1 MTDNTAQPPDD
12 TSPDDT
18 AQPPGDT
25 SPDDTAQPPGDTSPD
40 NERVEPPVIG
50 PDDPLVLDDDRFH
63 PGNVCLV
70 TGAAS
75 GIGRAV
81 ALVAAANGLTVVGA
95 DVDTDGL
102 AETGQRVDE
111 LDVPGVHHG
120 VETDLTDDAAVESL
134 VETAREHGRVT
145 FLANVA
151 GLQHVAPVSEFPM
164 DEFDRLHQ
172 VMVRAPVLLSKL
184 CVPLLRENDHRGVIA
199 NMASV
204 HGHYVTADKVAY
216 NVSKFGVRGLTNSLA
231 AESDGDFR
239 AFSVSTGYV
248 KTPLVTDQ
256 IPDTARQRGISVDE
270 VIEDVMLGQARSTEM
285 MDPVEVANQ
294 FLYGFSAYAAHLNGA
309 DVLHDDGMVNT
320 YE

>member
-1 MTDNTAQPPDD
+1 MDD
-12 TSPDDT
+12 TDDT
-18 AQPPGDT
+18 VVPPEID
-25 SPDDTAQPPGDTSPD
+25 S
-40 NERVEPPVIG
+40 
-50 PDDPLVLDDDRFH
+50 DDPLVVDDERFTAE
-63 PGNVCLV
+63 NICLV

-95 DVDTDGL
+95 DIDADGL
-102 AETGQRVDE
+102 DDTAAR
-111 LDVPGVHHG
+111 LDDLGFPGSFHG
-120 VETDLTDDAAVESL
+120 VETDLTDDDALEEL
-134 VETAREHGRVT
+134 VETASDHGAIT

-151 GLQHVAPVSEFPM
+151 GLQHIDPVETFPM
-164 DEFDRLHQ
+164 DAYDRLHD
-172 VMVRAPVLLSKL
+172 VMVRAPLLLSKL
-184 CVPLLRENDHRGVIA
+184 VVPHLRANDHRGGIA

-216 NVSKFGVRGLTNSLA
+216 NVSKFGIRGLTNSLA

-256 IPDTARQRGISVDE
+256 IPDTAEQRGLSVDE
-270 VIEDVMLGQARSTEM
+270 VIEDVMLGQARTTEM
-285 MDPVEVANQ
+285 MEPVEVGNQ
-294 FLYGFSAYAAHLNGA
+294 FLYGFSKYAAHLNGA
-309 DVLHDDGMVNT
+309 DICHDDGMTST

>member
-1 MTDNTAQPPDD
+1 MDD
-12 TSPDDT
+12 TDDT
-18 AQPPGDT
+18 VAPPEID
-25 SPDDTAQPPGDTSPD
+25 S
-40 NERVEPPVIG
+40 
-50 PDDPLVLDDDRFH
+50 DDPLVVDDERFTAE
-63 PGNVCLV
+63 NVCLV

-95 DVDTDGL
+95 DIDADGL
-102 AETGQRVDE
+102 DDTAAR
-111 LDVPGVHHG
+111 LDDLGFPGSFHG
-120 VETDLTDDAAVESL
+120 VETDLTDDDALEEL
-134 VETAREHGRVT
+134 VETASDHGAIT

-151 GLQHVAPVSEFPM
+151 GLQHIDPVETFPM
-164 DEFDRLHQ
+164 DAYDRLHD
-172 VMVRAPVLLSKL
+172 VMVRAPLLLSKL
-184 CVPLLRENDHRGVIA
+184 VVPHLRANDHRGGIA

-216 NVSKFGVRGLTNSLA
+216 NVSKFGIRGLTNSLA

-256 IPDTARQRGISVDE
+256 IPDTAEQRGLSVDE
-270 VIEDVMLGQARSTEM
+270 VIEDVMLGQARTTEM
-285 MDPVEVANQ
+285 MEPVEVGNQ
-294 FLYGFSAYAAHLNGA
+294 FLYGFSKYAAHLNGA
-309 DVLHDDGMVNT
+309 DICHDDGMTST

>member
-1 MTDNTAQPPDD
+1 VTDDD
-12 TSPDDT
+12 TD
-18 AQPPGDT
+18 ARVRPPEV
-25 SPDDTAQPPGDTSPD
+25 A
-40 NERVEPPVIG
+40 

-63 PGNVCLV
+63 DGNVCLV

-81 ALVAAANGLTVVGA
+81 ALVAAANGLTVVGV
-95 DVDTDGL
+95 DVDADGL
-102 AETGQRVDE
+102 AGTADRVADCGF
-111 LDVPGVHHG
+111 PGPFHA
-120 VETDLTDDAAVESL
+120 VETDLTDDDAVRAAVD
-134 VETAREHGRVT
+134 TAREHGRVT

-151 GLQHVAPVSEFPM
+151 GLQHVAPVASFPM
-164 DEFDRLHQ
+164 EAYDRLQ
-172 VMVRAPVLLSKL
+172 AVMVRAPTLLAKL
-184 CVPLLRENDHRGVIA
+184 CVPAFREHDHRCCVG

-216 NVSKFGVRGLTNSLA
+216 NVAKFGVRGLTNSLA

-256 IPDTARQRGISVDE
+256 IPDTAAERGISVDE
-270 VIEDVMLGQARSTEM
+270 VIEDVMLGQARASEM
-285 MDPVEVANQ
+285 MAPVEVANQ
-294 FLYGFSAYAAHLNGA
+294 FLYGFSEYATHLNGA
-309 DVLHDDGMVNT
+309 DLLHDDGMVNT

>member
-1 MTDNTAQPPDD
+1 MTDDD
-12 TSPDDT
+12 TD
-18 AQPPGDT
+18 ARVRPPEVA
-25 SPDDTAQPPGDTSPD
+25 P
-40 NERVEPPVIG
+40 E
-50 PDDPLVLDDDRFH
+50 DPLVLDDDRFH
-63 PGNVCLV
+63 EDNVCLV

-81 ALVAAANGLTVVGA
+81 ALVAAANGLTVVGV
-95 DVDTDGL
+95 DVDADGL
-102 AETGQRVDE
+102 AGTGDRVADCGF
-111 LDVPGVHHG
+111 PGPFHA
-120 VETDLTDDAAVESL
+120 VETDLTDDDAVRAAVD
-134 VETAREHGRVT
+134 TAREHGRVT

-151 GLQHVAPVSEFPM
+151 GLQHVAPVASFPM
-164 DEFDRLHQ
+164 DAYDRLQ
-172 VMVRAPVLLSKL
+172 AVMVRAPTLLAKL
-184 CVPLLRENDHRGVIA
+184 CVPAFREHDHRCCVG

-216 NVSKFGVRGLTNSLA
+216 NVAKFGVRGLTNSLA

-256 IPDTARQRGISVDE
+256 IPDTAAERGISVDE
-270 VIEDVMLGQARSTEM
+270 VIEDVMLGQARASEM
-285 MDPVEVANQ
+285 MEPVEVANQ

-309 DVLHDDGMVNT
+309 DLLHDDGMVNT